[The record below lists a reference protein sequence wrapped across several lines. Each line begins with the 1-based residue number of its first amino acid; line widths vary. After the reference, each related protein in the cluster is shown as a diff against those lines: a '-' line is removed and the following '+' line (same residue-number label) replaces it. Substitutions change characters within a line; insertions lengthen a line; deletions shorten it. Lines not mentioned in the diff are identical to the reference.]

1 MLRFIP
7 YIGPAV
13 GALLPIALSMA
24 VFIGWVK
31 PLLFVVSKFLI
42 GLYLGRSSLGSAY
55 GPAGALVLILAWVYY
70 SSLVFL
76 FGAEF
81 TRVYAHCYGS
91 RAASVIAPPPT
102 ACLYSASDAT
112 GYEKRDQPRL
122 QTLRASRA
130 EFYRWY
136 GHRGKT
142 PRAIFLISLVLVLH
156 RAE

>member
-1 MLRFIP
+1 M
-7 YIGPAV
+7 G
-13 GALLPIALSMA
+13 LLLVAC
-24 VFIGWVK
+24 
-31 PLLFVVSKFLI
+31 
-42 GLYLGRSSLGSAY
+42 
-55 GPAGALVLILAWVYY
+55 VLIWYGIYQGIRSLLRVTSRQHY
-70 SSLVFL
+70 SPS
-76 FGAEF
+76 
-81 TRVYAHCYGS
+81 
-91 RAASVIAPPPT
+91 PPPT
-102 ACLYSASDAT
+102 ARLYSASDAT